1 MGYLRN
7 TIKGVS
13 WIAALRIATRII
25 TLLRTVLLARLL
37 VPSQFGVF
45 GIASLILAFFEVLT
59 ETGVNVFL
67 IQQKKDIKEYIDSAW
82 IVSIIRGAVLSL
94 SIVLLAPFIAS
105 FFSSQESHGVILFI
119 AIIPFIRGFINPAII
134 TLQKDLQFH
143 KEFWLRLSIFL
154 LDSFIVVI
162 FAFSTHSAASFVW
175 GLLAGALFEVILS
188 FLFIQ
193 PRPKLNFEQDKVK
206 RIMGLGKWVTLSG
219 IFTYIAQ
226 EGDNVAVGKILGT
239 APLGIYQVAY
249 KFSTLPISEI
259 TDVVSKVVFPV
270 YTKIS
275 HEPVRLFRAFIRTS
289 LAISIGASLLGAI
302 IFLFSETII
311 SVLLGSNW
319 TSAVPVIKIFS
330 IYGVLRAIFGSVS
343 SLFSAVGKQEYIAS
357 MTFVRVLGLAITIVP
372 LTLRYGLIGAGYAA
386 LFSVLIELPMIMLY
400 TIKIFR

>member
-13 WIAALRIATRII
+13 WIATLRIATRII

-119 AIIPFIRGFINPAII
+119 AII
-134 TLQKDLQFH
+134 
-143 KEFWLRLSIFL
+143 
-154 LDSFIVVI
+154 
-162 FAFSTHSAASFVW
+162 
-175 GLLAGALFEVILS
+175 
-188 FLFIQ
+188 LFIQ

-206 RIMGLGKWVTLSG
+206 RIMGRGKWVTLSG

-319 TSAVPVIKIFS
+319 TSVVPVIKILS

-343 SLFSAVGKQEYIAS
+343 SLFLAVGKQEYIAS
-357 MTFVRVLGLAITIVP
+357 MTFVRVLGLAIPIVP

>member
-13 WIAALRIATRII
+13 WIATLRIATRII

-143 KEFWLRLSIFL
+143 KEFWLFW
-154 LDSFIVVI
+154 
-162 FAFSTHSAASFVW
+162 H
-175 GLLAGALFEVILS
+175 
-188 FLFIQ
+188 
-193 PRPKLNFEQDKVK
+193 
-206 RIMGLGKWVTLSG
+206 
-219 IFTYIAQ
+219 
-226 EGDNVAVGKILGT
+226 
-239 APLGIYQVAY
+239 
-249 KFSTLPISEI
+249 
-259 TDVVSKVVFPV
+259 
-270 YTKIS
+270 
-275 HEPVRLFRAFIRTS
+275 
-289 LAISIGASLLGAI
+289 
-302 IFLFSETII
+302 
-311 SVLLGSNW
+311 
-319 TSAVPVIKIFS
+319 
-330 IYGVLRAIFGSVS
+330 
-343 SLFSAVGKQEYIAS
+343 
-357 MTFVRVLGLAITIVP
+357 
-372 LTLRYGLIGAGYAA
+372 
-386 LFSVLIELPMIMLY
+386 
-400 TIKIFR
+400 